1 MGRSDRGKVAM
12 KKELQSKGPELLAD
26 LRDHA
31 EAVFLAMT
39 DIDADTAGKI
49 ARELTDRMRS
59 NWGGQLIYFPKGDSI
74 EIAERDLQMYDD
86 FTGKNHDELARKY
99 NISVQQVYKRLRIVQ
114 QSEFAKTQPDM
125 FDSKG

>member
-1 MGRSDRGKVAM
+1 M